1 MVFALTWGK
10 QEQPARVPCC
20 PWYRADMPV
29 LEAIS
34 ISSVGKITAA
44 LKVIGED
51 MTVEWWIALAKVAT
65 CQT

>member
-1 MVFALTWGK
+1 
-10 QEQPARVPCC
+10 
-20 PWYRADMPV
+20 MPV